1 MGSARRL
8 LAVGLTAVTV
18 LSVVAPSRT
27 QTLARRATT
36 LLAIRTY
43 PGFYSGQ
50 PVLVRATIERTADS
64 VSVVDGDRRLPAF
77 VKAGLGETGALDIRG
92 EVWDLGRMTQDDP
105 RLSGHDLR
113 AVLGRDLAGAWP
125 KPGEVVMLNVTATD
139 PAEAVPAPTLRNIAL
154 TPARY
159 VDQRVTIKG
168 QFRGRNLF
176 GDLAQAPPG
185 SDGRRQFV
193 IRSVDAA
200 VWVVGKEPKGRGF
213 VFDIN
218 SRIDTRRWLEVSGVV
233 KWDRGIVSVV
243 AQDLNETT
251 AQAETKPE
259 EVFVAPSLIA
269 PEVLFSTPTAD
280 ETDVATETKIRIQF
294 SRDLDLATIKGH
306 VHVAY
311 SMQQARERGEPEPP
325 PVTARIAY
333 NPMAR
338 IMEVT
343 FDPPLEHFRI
353 VEVTLGDDIHGTD
366 GVPLKPWSLKFTT
379 GGS

>member
-1 MGSARRL
+1 MPARRL
-8 LAVGLTAVTV
+8 LTTIA
-18 LSVVAPSRT
+18 VVAALAAATQPHA
-27 QTLARRATT
+27 QTLSRRATT
-36 LLAIRTY
+36 LLAIKTY

-77 VKAGLGETGALDIRG
+77 VKSGIGETGALDIRA

-113 AVLGRDLAGAWP
+113 AVLGRDLTGAWP

-139 PAEAVPAPTLRNIAL
+139 PAEPVPAPTLRNIAL

-159 VDQRVTIKG
+159 VDQKVTVKG

-176 GDLAQAPPG
+176 GDLAQAPPAA
-185 SDGRRQFV
+185 DGRKEFV
-193 IRSVDAA
+193 IRSVDAS
-200 VWVVGKEPKGRGF
+200 VWVVGKEAKGHGF

-218 SRIDTRRWLEVSGVV
+218 SRLDTRRWVEVSGLV
-233 KWDRGIVSVV
+233 KWERGIVSIV
-243 AQDLNETT
+243 AQELNETT
-251 AQAETKPE
+251 AQVETKPE
-259 EVFVAPSLIA
+259 EVYVAPSLIA
-269 PEVLFSTPTAD
+269 PEVVFSTPTSD
-280 ETDVATETKIRIQF
+280 ETEVAVETKIRIQF
-294 SRDLDLATIKGH
+294 SRDLDVATVKGH

-325 PVTARIAY
+325 PVTVRIGY

-338 IMEVT
+338 IMELT
-343 FDPPLEHFRI
+343 FDPPLERFRI

>member
-1 MGSARRL
+1 MAGRRL
-8 LAVGLTAVTV
+8 LAGIGAVAAFAVAVQPRAETLT
-18 LSVVAPSRT
+18 
-27 QTLARRATT
+27 RRATT
-36 LLAIRTY
+36 LVAIRAY

-50 PVLVRATIERTADS
+50 PVVVRATIERTPET
-64 VSVVDGDRRLPAF
+64 VSVVDGDSRMPAF
-77 VKAGLGETGALDIRG
+77 VKSGISETGVLDIRG
-92 EVWDLGRMTQDDP
+92 EAWDLGRMAQDDP

-113 AVLGRDLAGAWP
+113 AVLGRDLTGAWP
-125 KPGEVVMLNVTATD
+125 KPGEVVMLNVTGTD
-139 PAEAVPAPTLRNIAL
+139 PAEPVPAPTLHNIAL

-193 IRSVDAA
+193 IRSTDAA
-200 VWVVGKEPKGRGF
+200 VWVVGKEAKGRGF

-218 SRIDTRRWLEVSGVV
+218 SRLDTRRWLEVSGVV
-233 KWDRGIVSVV
+233 KWDRGIVSIV

-259 EVFVAPSLIA
+259 EVYVAPSLIA

-280 ETDVATETKIRIQF
+280 ETDVAVETKVRIQF
-294 SRDLDLATIKGH
+294 SRDLDTSTIKGH
-306 VHVAY
+306 VHFTY

-325 PVTARIAY
+325 PITARIGY

-338 IMEVT
+338 IMEIT
-343 FDPPLEHFRI
+343 FDPPLERFRI
-353 VEVTLGDDIHGTD
+353 VQITVDADIHGTD
-366 GVPLKPWSLKFTT
+366 GVPLKPWSLTFTT